1 MINPNDN
8 LEREFDI
15 SIMSSLSTVQKDNL
29 VNIIVLNITDHPVT
43 INRDKEL
50 AKFAI
55 LTADQTDKL
64 TPIDP
69 NLLNVAY
76 SMGPQHFES
85 TINQLI
91 RDENFVG
98 PLQPPK
104 PEPDYKTFWFP
115 TPETCDDP
123 SQLTPIQREIYD
135 QILRLKQLET
145 RDPRNNEK
153 DRREFLDQFP
163 WDKSVLPLEQRA
175 EVQQLLIKYHDIFA
189 KHRFDIGYNTEFK
202 VNLTPEHD
210 QPVYTQGPPTPI
222 HLRHELHVQLALFQY
237 FGLITT
243 LPYSKYSSPLF
254 AQRKSNGKLR
264 LLSDLR
270 RINHLLRN
278 DYHNSNFPIP
288 NMHDAINHFA
298 GKRLFT
304 KLDCSQAYHCVQ
316 MADETSVQLL
326 AFNFSSRTYAYQRL
340 AMGLS
345 KSVTGFSSFI
355 RHYLDGCLAA
365 GLCTQFMDDIGS
377 AVSSFEELIPA
388 LDAIFTAIRRS
399 GLKLVPEKCE
409 IATASMQFLG
419 NVISENG
426 ITPESE
432 RIMKFL
438 AKIRLPRTVKQVKR
452 LIGFVEF
459 FS

>member
-1 MINPNDN
+1 MTLYNLNGTRAPVLSFIKVTFDVTLSRRALVDTGACENVIMKSFYQELIKSPRTRHLVENNDTEYEVVKTANGSRAKVFGRIFLTFQLAQRVFREPFLILDTTTPFILGHPFLFIKHDVTIRPARNLLCFPDLAVHINEIKPIDGPRRTIEPTKISVRNTKKIVIPSYEQKTIPCTLCTEDALSDLSGMIIPNDN
-8 LEREFDI
+8 LECEFDM

-64 TPIDP
+64 TAIDP
-69 NLLNVAY
+69 FLVNVAY

-104 PEPDYKTFWFP
+104 PERDYKTFWFP

-123 SQLTPIQREIYD
+123 RQLTPIQREIYD

-163 WDKSVLPLEQRA
+163 WDKSVLTLEQRA
-175 EVQQLLIKYHDIFA
+175 EVQQLLLKYHDVFA

-202 VNLTPEHD
+202 VKLTPEHD
-210 QPVYTQGPPTPI
+210 QPVYTQGLPTPI
-222 HLRHELHVQLALFQY
+222 LLQNELHVHLALFHY

-243 LPYSKYSSPLF
+243 LAYSKYSSPLF
-254 AQRKSNGKLR
+254 AQRKSN
-264 LLSDLR
+264 
-270 RINHLLRN
+270 
-278 DYHNSNFPIP
+278 
-288 NMHDAINHFA
+288 
-298 GKRLFT
+298 
-304 KLDCSQAYHCVQ
+304 
-316 MADETSVQLL
+316 
-326 AFNFSSRTYAYQRL
+326 
-340 AMGLS
+340 
-345 KSVTGFSSFI
+345 
-355 RHYLDGCLAA
+355 
-365 GLCTQFMDDIGS
+365 
-377 AVSSFEELIPA
+377 
-388 LDAIFTAIRRS
+388 
-399 GLKLVPEKCE
+399 
-409 IATASMQFLG
+409 
-419 NVISENG
+419 
-426 ITPESE
+426 
-432 RIMKFL
+432 
-438 AKIRLPRTVKQVKR
+438 
-452 LIGFVEF
+452 
-459 FS
+459 